1 MNLFLYSFFF
11 WNIVIFCFFALQMFV
26 MAKERV
32 VNSKCIFMLFFG
44 ICSSFFGLFIRAI
57 LERVCQSCNIY
68 NASPF
73 LSCSFESIYLSI
85 YLFIYLS
92 TYQQSTYQSVYTKLW
107 PKFSKSSFISRKS
120 IIYQNRLSWNSD
132 SNKFFIR
139 TFLDC
144 VDMYCH

>member
-1 MNLFLYSFFF
+1 
-11 WNIVIFCFFALQMFV
+11 

-85 YLFIYLS
+85 YLSVYLS
-92 TYQQSTYQSVYTKLW
+92 TSNLPVNLSIRSYGPSF
-107 PKFSKSSFISRKS
+107 PKAVLSAEKVSFIKTAYRE
-120 IIYQNRLSWNSD
+120 IQIQTNSLYEL
-132 SNKFFIR
+132 FWIA
-139 TFLDC
+139 
-144 VDMYCH
+144 

>member
-1 MNLFLYSFFF
+1 
-11 WNIVIFCFFALQMFV
+11 MFV

-85 YLFIYLS
+85 YLPTSNLPTNLS
-92 TYQQSTYQSVYTKLW
+92 IRSYGPSF
-107 PKFSKSSFISRKS
+107 PKAVLSAEKVSFIKTVYRE
-120 IIYQNRLSWNSD
+120 IQIQTNSLYEL
-132 SNKFFIR
+132 FWIA
-139 TFLDC
+139 
-144 VDMYCH
+144 